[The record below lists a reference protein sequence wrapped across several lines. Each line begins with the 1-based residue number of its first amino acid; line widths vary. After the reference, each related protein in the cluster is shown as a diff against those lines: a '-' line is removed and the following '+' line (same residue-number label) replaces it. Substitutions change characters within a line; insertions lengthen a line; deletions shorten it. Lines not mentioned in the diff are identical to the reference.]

1 MLSNR
6 AVKSQIEG
14 VTSESDQQ
22 AFIDAGLDNRI
33 QKRDKDQTIQKLA
46 SMTFLHRFLFLDMN
60 SR

>member
-33 QKRDKDQTIQKLA
+33 QKRDKDQTIRSWPLWPSFIA
-46 SMTFLHRFLFLDMN
+46 SCF
-60 SR
+60 

>member
-33 QKRDKDQTIQKLA
+33 QKRDKDQTIRSWPL
-46 SMTFLHRFLFLDMN
+46 
-60 SR
+60 